1 MEAKMMDLS
10 DSQSRFAILAVDDDL
25 VLLKLLSRTFHDRPW
40 DVTIC
45 ASAERAAELT
55 TSSWYDLVLLDL
67 EMPDM
72 DGYAL
77 ARLMRKREASGG
89 PRVKIVAL
97 TAQTSVAHRA
107 NALEAGCDGFLTK
120 PFHRA
125 QLADA
130 IARYLET
137 P

>member
-1 MEAKMMDLS
+1 MDPAVP
-10 DSQSRFAILAVDDDL
+10 QPRVAILAVDDDL
-25 VLLKLLSRTFHDRPW
+25 VLLKMLERIFHDRPW

-45 ASAERAAELT
+45 ASAARAAQLT
-55 TSSWYDLVLLDL
+55 AQSWYDIVLLDL

-77 ARLMRKREASGG
+77 ARLMRRRETGGG

-125 QLADA
+125 QLAEA
-130 IARYLET
+130 IERYLDA